1 MPHFETQRHVAHS
14 AAEMF
19 ALGADVERYPEFVPL
34 CERLVIRAR
43 QHEGDRE
50 ILVADMTVGYKAIR
64 ETFTTRVAL
73 DRPALTIA
81 AQYLEGPF
89 RHLDNRWTFR
99 PEGPRACSVE
109 FSISYEFRSRML
121 ALIMGAAFDTMFRRF
136 ADAFQARADAVY
148 GLAGGVALG
157 RTGDRRRLSAKSGT
171 HEIRRRLLGPR
182 FRGGDSQ
189 AHAPAAQDARQIRL
203 RSISSAWRTEA
214 MRIPERPISPNRSSA

>member
-19 ALGADVERYPEFVPL
+19 ALVADVERYPEFVPL

-64 ETFTTRVAL
+64 ETFTTRVVL
-73 DRPALTIA
+73 DRPVLTIA

-148 GLAGGVALG
+148 GL
-157 RTGDRRRLSAKSGT
+157 S
-171 HEIRRRLLGPR
+171 
-182 FRGGDSQ
+182 
-189 AHAPAAQDARQIRL
+189 PA
-203 RSISSAWRTEA
+203 E
-214 MRIPERPISPNRSSA
+214 